1 MKRKGRLGV
10 FGSIC
15 LVLAVTISFILLF
28 YVSLASAADEAYPSK
43 PIRLIIG
50 GKAGDAYDING
61 RRFAPTLAKKW
72 GVNVLPV
79 DQLGPMS
86 TDFFDAVHEATADGY
101 NIGFGGAA
109 HRLYHIIKTG
119 RLKYD
124 MASMPVVAGMNTFP
138 DVVWAS
144 TKSKLNFKTANDLLN
159 YKGPIKVALFS
170 PILVGVCSLAIV
182 AKERGLDLRMVTF
195 ESMPDSHVAMMRG
208 DLDIGT
214 TTVSGMPLKWIKEG
228 IYAPLFI
235 WGKERY
241 GELPN
246 TPCSR
251 ELGLNPELEDTMQ
264 QRVFIVP
271 QGTPADRIAKL
282 SQGIQAMIKDPEI
295 VQWGKEAD
303 QPLSYLTAE
312 EFNKSQDKAIQLYM
326 KHIDAVRAVLR

>member
-72 GVNVLPV
+72 GVNVMPV
-79 DQLGPMS
+79 NHEGPMS
-86 TDFFDAVHEATADGY
+86 ADFFDTVHEASGDGY
-101 NIGFGGAA
+101 TIGFGGAA
-109 HRLYHIIKTG
+109 HRMYHIIKTG

-124 MASMPVVAGMNTFP
+124 VTSMPVVGGMNTFP

-144 TKSKLNFKTANDLLN
+144 TKSKLNFRTASDLLN

-170 PILVGVCSLAIV
+170 PILVGVCALSIV
-182 AKERGLDLRMVTF
+182 AKERGLDLRPVIY
-195 ESMPDSHVAMMRG
+195 ESMPESHVAMLRG
-208 DLDIGT
+208 DLDVGT
-214 TTVSGMPLKWIKEG
+214 TTLSGVPLKYIEQG
-228 IYAPLFI
+228 HYAPLFI

-241 GELPN
+241 QVLPN
-246 TPCSR
+246 VPCSR

-264 QRVFIVP
+264 QRVFIAP
-271 QGTPADRIAKL
+271 PGTPPDRIAKL
-282 SQGIQAMIKDPEI
+282 SQGIQAMLKDPEI
-295 VQWGKEAD
+295 VQWGNQAQ
-303 QPLSYLTAE
+303 QPLFYLTTD
-312 EFNKSQDKAIQLYM
+312 EFDKSQGRLAQFYM
-326 KHIDAVRAVLR
+326 KHREAINKVLR